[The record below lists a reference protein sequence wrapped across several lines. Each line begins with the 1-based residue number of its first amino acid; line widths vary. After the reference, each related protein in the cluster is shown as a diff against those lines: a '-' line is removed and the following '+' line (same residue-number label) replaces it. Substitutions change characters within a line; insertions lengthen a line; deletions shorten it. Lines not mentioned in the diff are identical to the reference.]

1 MNKLKSTVMQAI
13 LAGWFGGIIC
23 VIKESLFDDE
33 NSNEVSFKKIAK
45 TFGKGFAVGTA
56 LGGIDE
62 LFSYNGREKFKEQA
76 FEEYYQQRR
85 AAESQ
90 GRH

>member
-13 LAGWFGGIIC
+13 LAGGFGGIIC

-33 NSNEVSFKKIAK
+33 NSNEVIFKKIAK
-45 TFGKGFAVGTA
+45 TFRKGFAIGAA
-56 LGGIDE
+56 LGGIHE
-62 LFSYNGREKFKEQA
+62 LFSYNGREKFKEQV
-76 FEEYYQQRR
+76 FENYYQQRR

>member
-1 MNKLKSTVMQAI
+1 MNKLQSVGVKALLT
-13 LAGWFGGIIC
+13 GGFGGVIC

-33 NSNEVSFKKIAK
+33 KTTRFRRIAK
-45 TFGKGFAVGTA
+45 TFGKGFVIGAA
-56 LGGIDE
+56 LGGTSE
-62 LFSYNGREKFKEQA
+62 LFYYDGREKFKEQV
-76 FEEYYQQRR
+76 FENYYQQRR